1 MISKNAFE
9 NIDNY
14 LTLIYK
20 RCDDQTSSYE
30 VINSFIE
37 TSSDISEIQVMD
49 NLQTYTTNSRG
60 IIDSFLIAL
69 SLHIIRYAVDINTWL
84 SNNSIKVTETY
95 AENSDRLG
103 YTIDPDN
110 IQS

>member
-1 MISKNAFE
+1 MISKSAFE

-14 LTLIYK
+14 LTLLYK

-37 TSSDISEIQVMD
+37 TSSDVGEIQSMG
-49 NLQTYTTNSRG
+49 NLKAYTTNSRC

-69 SLHIIRYAVDINTWL
+69 SNHIIKYDGDINVWL
-84 SNNSIKVTETY
+84 LNNSIKVTETY

-103 YTIDPDN
+103 YTIDPGN
-110 IQS
+110 IDT